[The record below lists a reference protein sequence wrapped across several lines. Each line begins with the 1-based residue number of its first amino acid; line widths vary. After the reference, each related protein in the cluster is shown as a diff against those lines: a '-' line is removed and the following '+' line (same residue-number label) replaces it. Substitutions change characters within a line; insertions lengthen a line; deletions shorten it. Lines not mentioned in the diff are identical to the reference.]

1 MHRVAW
7 ATSFCLEMC
16 DFKKICKNL
25 HYCPSVNS
33 INCCWLLLECKQA
46 ENTIRYSLSVQGGC
60 LSVGG
65 QCLYE
70 AGCLGVGGQRLYE
83 ADVSVSVVSVCTRR
97 MSQCRWSVSVRG
109 GCLSVGGQRLYDD
122 SNSQCLY
129 EVDVSVSVVSVC
141 TRRMSRCRWSASVRG
156 GCLSVGQLTAETKLL
171 NSWQ

>member
-65 QCLYE
+65 QCLY
-70 AGCLGVGGQRLYE
+70 
-83 ADVSVSVVSVCTRR
+83 
-97 MSQCRWSVSVRG
+97 
-109 GCLSVGGQRLYDD
+109 DD

-141 TRRMSRCRWSASVRG
+141 TRWMSRCRWSASVRG